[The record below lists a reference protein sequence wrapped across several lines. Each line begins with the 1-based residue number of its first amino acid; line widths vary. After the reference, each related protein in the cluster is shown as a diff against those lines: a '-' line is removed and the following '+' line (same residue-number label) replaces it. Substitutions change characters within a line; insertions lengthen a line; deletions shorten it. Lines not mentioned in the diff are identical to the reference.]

1 MSLLTVSLIHTK
13 TCFANLPLQWADDLW
28 DCPSAQTPGAIV
40 LELTWK
46 SSARSKD
53 QQQQKTYVGW
63 AGGCVTPPSTAP
75 NTHSPSLQPYS
86 VGFIELD
93 VSFARAQGISHG
105 QLVTAVL
112 VPDLEDAHSI
122 SVEPLSIDDWEILE
136 LHAGYLE
143 EQILNQL
150 RAVFLTQVVTIWIHH
165 QTCVHLKIV
174 GALPSWKEC
183 LRLAQ
188 NSEIIVAPKLRLDPS
203 KKHTLA
209 ADKLMEISPLVM
221 RFLPL
226 DHTLLLEGVG
236 RIPQW
241 TVLVS
246 PNMLPKGLRDGS
258 RVYLQHLE
266 FEKMVRNASGESLNA
281 PSDSNMDG
289 ISSPPNRTSS
299 HGALGLHCA
308 YATLS
313 TSVHVPC
320 GHVVLGPALRW
331 QMCLQPFNL
340 VRMQIAPRIDYR
352 PARIDI
358 VTDTWSIPPYV
369 AHNYLYQYITE
380 YLSNFND
387 ECIIFDGMT
396 LPLPDNVIPA
406 TSTAKIVFS
415 KTSDTES
422 TTPVALNG
430 TVTPLAFS
438 VRLTDIDG
446 ISVGSRVNSN
456 ETIPVYGRLAQDLP
470 RSLDMPGFS
479 EYVEASVGYLS
490 KCVLLKASFT
500 SLNLPNPAGMLICG
514 ASGSGK
520 TMLSHMTAL
529 RLARHQRLHHATVN
543 CTRLK
548 QLPAAKVV
556 EAIEYALL
564 KAVWHAP
571 SLIIFDDLDALL
583 PQENEQSDVSRSRS
597 LSHAFMDLIER
608 IVFPS
613 QVFLMATALDRS
625 LLNPTLLD
633 RHAFG
638 HTVVIKA
645 PTKQDRVQILSH
657 LVASSA
663 LIGNN
668 IHVSYD
674 AIASQMDGY
683 VVADIEQVVERAQQ
697 ALAMRRIRAAL
708 SDASLS
714 SCDFDSALE
723 GFQPSSMQGIKLQ
736 SSEVSWNMIG
746 GMHDTKRILLE
757 TLQWPTLYPQI
768 FSSFPIRL
776 RSGLLLFGYPGCG
789 KTMLASA
796 VAKECGLNFISVK
809 GPELLNKYIGSSE
822 KAVRDLFERAQAA
835 RPCCLFFDEF
845 DSVAPHRGH
854 DNTGVTDRVVNQ
866 MLTQMDGVE
875 GLEGVFILAATS
887 RPDLIDSA
895 LLRPGRL
902 DKAILCDMPTLS
914 DRLGIIKAIAA
925 KIPCD
930 PSISFQMMADRTEG
944 LSGADL
950 QGMLYSAQLVAIRET
965 MEHDMSKVSPEHAA
979 TSTNSGGRPGGGGDI
994 PFIVAGGKGRF
1005 DSHDSKADLK
1015 QQLSSLQTE
1024 ILSRRKRTC
1033 DAQCEDDQVTKHQ
1046 QILVRNHHIQ
1056 EVLSKVRPS
1065 VSIAD
1070 RKRLSLIYRRFG
1082 RGESGPDSVGTRE
1095 TLA

>member
-150 RAVFLTQVVTIWIHH
+150 RAVFLTQW
-165 QTCVHLKIV
+165 
-174 GALPSWKEC
+174 ALCLLGKEC

-950 QGMLYSAQLVAIRET
+950 QGMLYSAQL
-965 MEHDMSKVSPEHAA
+965 
-979 TSTNSGGRPGGGGDI
+979 
-994 PFIVAGGKGRF
+994 GRF